1 MQCPLSSYCCLFPKF
16 VFLAASCFGLALGL
30 LSVIRPKQSI
40 GFYQRTMERF
50 NWKVVPINESREVRN
65 TRILGVALAAL
76 SLAIFFI
83 VAIRF

>member
-1 MQCPLSSYCCLFPKF
+1 MQCPLSSYCCLFPK
-16 VFLAASCFGLALGL
+16 VAFLAASCFGLALGL

-40 GFYQRTMERF
+40 SFYQRAMERF

-76 SLAIFFI
+76 SLATFFI